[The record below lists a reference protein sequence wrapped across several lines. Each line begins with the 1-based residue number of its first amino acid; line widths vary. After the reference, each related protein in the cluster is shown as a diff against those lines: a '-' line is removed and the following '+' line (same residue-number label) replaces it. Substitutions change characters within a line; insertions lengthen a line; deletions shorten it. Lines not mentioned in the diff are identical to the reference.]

1 MEITFNPI
9 SGTEPEGFLALSE
22 QHVYFLLF
30 WRSNSEQLGQL
41 KPKHYANK
49 LWEAMGEKNELSWT
63 SEYLMLSFLKGRSA
77 VASETFLSTEG
88 IWVSSW
94 SKSFI
99 SEREE
104 KVGLVI
110 Y

>member
-1 MEITFNPI
+1 MGGKN
-9 SGTEPEGFLALSE
+9 GF
-22 QHVYFLLF
+22 
-30 WRSNSEQLGQL
+30 
-41 KPKHYANK
+41 
-49 LWEAMGEKNELSWT
+49 SWT
-63 SEYLMLSFLKGRSA
+63 SEYLMLSYLKGRGV
-77 VASETFLSTEG
+77 VASETFLSIEG

-104 KVGLVI
+104 KVVLVI